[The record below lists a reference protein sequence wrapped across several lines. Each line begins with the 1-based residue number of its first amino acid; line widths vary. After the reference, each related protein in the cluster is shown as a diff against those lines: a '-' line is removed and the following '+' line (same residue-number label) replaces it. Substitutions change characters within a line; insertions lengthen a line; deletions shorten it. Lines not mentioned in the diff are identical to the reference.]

1 IPALVIDPNGAPV
14 KEQMQAYAD
23 KVMDEV
29 HALLDEAEHNIMP
42 EREILQLTICREKDG
57 HKLQELEP
65 VQGGE
70 AFVSL
75 INTKVILDTLALSL
89 KLPTQPFYPGQE
101 SISAGSFIEA
111 INATLTYLEEKPTFF
126 TYRMGQEMGE
136 QIPGVLEKLR
146 QLVIESKD
154 LGQDLIL
161 DGYVEAFYLNGEERQ
176 THHIFKIV
184 AD

>member
-1 IPALVIDPNGAPV
+1 
-14 KEQMQAYAD
+14 
-23 KVMDEV
+23 
-29 HALLDEAEHNIMP
+29 
-42 EREILQLTICREKDG
+42 
-57 HKLQELEP
+57 KLQELEP

-101 SISAGSFIEA
+101 SITASSFIEA